1 MLAWV
6 VVTLRFDTETMARTR
21 LSSSPAMEA
30 VAWLKLVAGS
40 GRHPVFGDPGP
51 AARAALAHPDVAL
64 LLGLLPPKGA
74 TYLPDL
80 LTPQPDA
87 DPGPDVLDA
96 QLARLESTS
105 PDDVEQQVFDYAE
118 THWGQAPSGRIR
130 RLADAGT
137 LQRRLAAG
145 LRQFWRTALA
155 ADWPTLLTVLE
166 RDIAEKATLMG
177 RRGVGRLLESLHPE
191 VNRYGDGLVLERR
204 WAGEIDIRGRELVLA
219 PIALSRPEF
228 LFQVE
233 VPGQAVLYYPATG
246 VGTAQPRR
254 AGELG
259 RVVGEV
265 RAALLADLGSAR
277 STADLAVRHGYT
289 PATIS
294 YHLHALHR
302 AKLVTKHRDGRFV
315 LYTRT
320 EHAATLLRGC

>member
-1 MLAWV
+1 M
-6 VVTLRFDTETMARTR
+6 VTLRFDTETMARTR

-30 VAWLKLVAGS
+30 LAWLKLAAGS
-40 GRHPVFGDPGP
+40 SRHPVFGDPGP

-64 LLGLLPPKGA
+64 LLGLLPPRGA
-74 TYLPDL
+74 TYTPDL
-80 LTPQPDA
+80 LTPQPGA
-87 DPGPDVLDA
+87 DPDLLDA
-96 QLARLESTS
+96 QLAQVEST
-105 PDDVEQQVFDYAE
+105 PQDELERQVFDYTE
-118 THWGQAPSGRIR
+118 IHWGHAPSGRLR

-137 LQRRLAAG
+137 LQRRLASG
-145 LRQFWRTALA
+145 MERFWRTALA
-155 ADWPTLLTVLE
+155 TDWTTLHTVLE
-166 RDIAEKATLMG
+166 RDIADKAALMG
-177 RRGVGRLLESLHPE
+177 RHGVGRLLESLHPE
-191 VNRYGDGLVLERR
+191 VTRCGDGLVLERR
-204 WAGEIDIRGRELVLA
+204 WTGEIDIRGRDLVLA

-228 LFQVE
+228 LIQVD

-246 VGTAQPRR
+246 VGTVQPRR

-265 RAALLADLGSAR
+265 RAALLTDLGTAR
-277 STADLAVRHGYT
+277 STADLATRHGYT

-320 EHAATLLRGC
+320 EHATTLLGRC